1 MLPVETAENITKSK
15 GIKEKGKKFLTLI
28 TEGEQQQAEEMLLEY
43 PWLANYKGNVI
54 DLSKRS
60 FKNITSF
67 QYAVWALD
75 WHMWSMMLK
84 HMHEN
89 DIRKQLHGMET
100 SSFIEHGSFASW
112 QNLIDALD
120 KFMEFCN
127 DQEWENAKAQWR
139 LVVHNAQQT
148 LPTHVVNEYC
158 HPTRSFVPCPD
169 FTDDST
175 LPRSRKIENGVDWFT
190 YLKDNQRAFIRNIYS
205 AAHPCTG
212 LYDHNIS
219 PDRTALAT
227 LLETRV
233 AQCKQLLTDYPD
245 NSNLISNLGFEKYI
259 LFRQFMLDKKYPKDI
274 LTAIFQK
281 GTEGKAQEKGQ
292 QFLTLV
298 TEGEQ
303 QQAEYM
309 LLKYSWLANY
319 KGDVIDLSKRSFT
332 NITGF
337 QYAVWALDWHM
348 WSMMLKHIH
357 KDDICK
363 QLRGMETGS
372 FIEHGSFASWQN
384 LIDALDKFMEFCN
397 DQEWKNAKAQWRLV
411 VHNAQQT
418 LPTHV
423 VNEYCHPT
431 RSFVPCPDFT
441 DDSTLPRSRK
451 IENKMDWFVYL
462 KNNKCAL
469 IRNKLFAAKDRRC
482 SAYERDWFS
491 WPDKIQQRDSAV
503 LFTLLKTRIA
513 QRKQLLTDYLDNS
526 NLISNS
532 GFKKFSLFKRFI
544 LENQY
549 PKGIAHE
556 IATAV
561 FQKGI
566 EGKAQEKGQ
575 KFLALVTE
583 GKQRQAE
590 EMLIEYPWLAN
601 YKGDV
606 IDLSERSF
614 KNITGFQYAVWALDW
629 HMWSMMLKHI
639 HKDYICKQLRGM
651 ETGSFVEHG
660 SFASWQ
666 NLIDAMDKNIELFNA
681 LEWEE
686 ADVHWCHVVHDA
698 QLLLPTHVVNEY
710 CNPTS
715 YFKMRPNLKNDSST
729 LPRLREIKYGM
740 DWFVYLKNNKRALIR
755 HGYLT
760 AYPLHCKGRH
770 YQNSQDDRRILA
782 ILLEIRVAQRKQLLV
797 DYLYNSE
804 YMSRNKNKP

>member
-1 MLPVETAENITKSK
+1 
-15 GIKEKGKKFLTLI
+15 
-28 TEGEQQQAEEMLLEY
+28 
-43 PWLANYKGNVI
+43 
-54 DLSKRS
+54 
-60 FKNITSF
+60 
-67 QYAVWALD
+67 
-75 WHMWSMMLK
+75 
-84 HMHEN
+84 
-89 DIRKQLHGMET
+89 
-100 SSFIEHGSFASW
+100 
-112 QNLIDALD
+112 
-120 KFMEFCN
+120 
-127 DQEWENAKAQWR
+127 
-139 LVVHNAQQT
+139 
-148 LPTHVVNEYC
+148 
-158 HPTRSFVPCPD
+158 
-169 FTDDST
+169 
-175 LPRSRKIENGVDWFT
+175 VDWFT

-332 NITGF
+332 
-337 QYAVWALDWHM
+337 
-348 WSMMLKHIH
+348 
-357 KDDICK
+357 
-363 QLRGMETGS
+363 
-372 FIEHGSFASWQN
+372 
-384 LIDALDKFMEFCN
+384 
-397 DQEWKNAKAQWRLV
+397 
-411 VHNAQQT
+411 
-418 LPTHV
+418 
-423 VNEYCHPT
+423 
-431 RSFVPCPDFT
+431 
-441 DDSTLPRSRK
+441 
-451 IENKMDWFVYL
+451 
-462 KNNKCAL
+462 
-469 IRNKLFAAKDRRC
+469 
-482 SAYERDWFS
+482 
-491 WPDKIQQRDSAV
+491 
-503 LFTLLKTRIA
+503 
-513 QRKQLLTDYLDNS
+513 
-526 NLISNS
+526 
-532 GFKKFSLFKRFI
+532 
-544 LENQY
+544 
-549 PKGIAHE
+549 
-556 IATAV
+556 
-561 FQKGI
+561 
-566 EGKAQEKGQ
+566 
-575 KFLALVTE
+575 
-583 GKQRQAE
+583 
-590 EMLIEYPWLAN
+590 
-601 YKGDV
+601 
-606 IDLSERSF
+606 
-614 KNITGFQYAVWALDW
+614 NITGFQYAVWALDW